1 MGRLHTRYAPVR
13 HSSATIASTVT
24 VRLAC
29 IKPAASVHP
38 EPGSN
43 SPFYLMFFELS
54 FFSLSRLYR
63 LRPQKKSSSHLLHHS
78 ILSKNFPFS
87 LQPLFLS
94 QTGCKNTPFSNTL
107 GKLFV
112 LFFTFSFFLLI
123 INKKKFHFLFYFPKY
138 LPDFSSNRRFSRPFS
153 DQNRTF
159 LFKYCNSFRKLYI
172 SLIQNKSKSAHF

>member
-107 GKLFV
+107 GKLFI

-123 INKKKFHFLFYFPKY
+123 INKKKFNKN
-138 LPDFSSNRRFSRPFS
+138 DFSFFFCLHKSSILDTYEQILEQFWSKINQSLHKTCF
-153 DQNRTF
+153 F
-159 LFKYCNSFRKLYI
+159 L
-172 SLIQNKSKSAHF
+172 